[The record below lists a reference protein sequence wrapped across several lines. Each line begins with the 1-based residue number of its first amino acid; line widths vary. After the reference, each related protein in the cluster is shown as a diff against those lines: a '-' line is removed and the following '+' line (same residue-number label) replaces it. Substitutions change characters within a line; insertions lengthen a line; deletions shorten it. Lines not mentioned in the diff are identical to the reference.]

1 MKNRSQYWTARL
13 CEQGVEP
20 VGWSPIRWPTSSNS
34 ETIFRFTRHDS
45 SPTLMTFVFFCNR
58 DESTNVLFI
67 PVDTAHPSSLI
78 EPEFHSARV
87 YSVIL
92 WSG

>member
-1 MKNRSQYWTARL
+1 
-13 CEQGVEP
+13 
-20 VGWSPIRWPTSSNS
+20 
-34 ETIFRFTRHDS
+34 
-45 SPTLMTFVFFCNR
+45 MTFVFFCNR